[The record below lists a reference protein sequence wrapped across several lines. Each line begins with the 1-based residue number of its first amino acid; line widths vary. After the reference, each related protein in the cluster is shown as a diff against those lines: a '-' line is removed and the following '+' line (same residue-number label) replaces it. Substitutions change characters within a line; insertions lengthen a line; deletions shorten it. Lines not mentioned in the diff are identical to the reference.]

1 MFASFLHAHH
11 HELSGDASSA
21 IAAYESL
28 VAASS
33 TRPYDDA
40 QIPTTSEPP
49 LPLLLSVAWNSL
61 GGLRLDAGDLHV
73 ARAAFHQSV
82 AAWPGNSMAL
92 LNLGDLE
99 REHGGR
105 FDAALAWYA
114 RAAALP
120 PRDAPADA
128 AAWYEQLVASPR
140 AECAAL
146 ASYMCALLQ
155 MQLGD
160 YDAAR
165 AHQRRFGC
173 RFRVAPAVW
182 KLVGADA
189 APPAAPDRSG
199 VQRCEGAVPPAL
211 LARLRAAF
219 AIDSPFWEQTDYSAR
234 GYFSFWEATAAPP
247 ATLIDV
253 YVREVLL
260 PLVANADDV
269 VGAEWWVH
277 TRASRRSIGHQ
288 MHFDTEEATL
298 QLTGEVVH
306 PTVSSVLY
314 LSGAGGDPTVVFDQR
329 ADDDAPAAHAHV
341 SHPVEGA
348 VLLFPGDRLHCV
360 CPAAPRDARKRGRDD
375 DDAAAAPLR
384 DARDAPQRVTLM
396 VGLWTRDV
404 ASVCRRRPLDACGP
418 LPRPT
423 RSCTWPSLI
432 ALRADDDAA
441 ALGAAAAPPTRH
453 AVPRVA
459 APWERIDGG
468 GGGGAAGDATW
479 AGRTLEPPEGRNH
492 RFWVKSMGEFR
503 EQMECGGADDSE

>member
-1 MFASFLHAHH
+1 
-11 HELSGDASSA
+11 
-21 IAAYESL
+21 
-28 VAASS
+28 
-33 TRPYDDA
+33 
-40 QIPTTSEPP
+40 
-49 LPLLLSVAWNSL
+49 
-61 GGLRLDAGDLHV
+61 
-73 ARAAFHQSV
+73 
-82 AAWPGNSMAL
+82 
-92 LNLGDLE
+92 
-99 REHGGR
+99 
-105 FDAALAWYA
+105 
-114 RAAALP
+114 
-120 PRDAPADA
+120 
-128 AAWYEQLVASPR
+128 
-140 AECAAL
+140 
-146 ASYMCALLQ
+146 
-155 MQLGD
+155 
-160 YDAAR
+160 
-165 AHQRRFGC
+165 
-173 RFRVAPAVW
+173 
-182 KLVGADA
+182 
-189 APPAAPDRSG
+189 
-199 VQRCEGAVPPAL
+199 
-211 LARLRAAF
+211 
-219 AIDSPFWEQTDYSAR
+219 
-234 GYFSFWEATAAPP
+234 
-247 ATLIDV
+247 
-253 YVREVLL
+253 
-260 PLVANADDV
+260 
-269 VGAEWWVH
+269 
-277 TRASRRSIGHQ
+277 

-306 PTVSSVLY
+306 PKVSSVLY

-360 CPAAPRDARKRGRDD
+360 CPAAPRDARKRGCDG
-375 DDAAAAPLR
+375 DDAAAAALR

-459 APWERIDGG
+459 APWERIDGRGGGAAG
-468 GGGGAAGDATW
+468 GGGGAAGDDTW

>member
-1 MFASFLHAHH
+1 
-11 HELSGDASSA
+11 
-21 IAAYESL
+21 
-28 VAASS
+28 
-33 TRPYDDA
+33 
-40 QIPTTSEPP
+40 
-49 LPLLLSVAWNSL
+49 
-61 GGLRLDAGDLHV
+61 
-73 ARAAFHQSV
+73 
-82 AAWPGNSMAL
+82 
-92 LNLGDLE
+92 
-99 REHGGR
+99 
-105 FDAALAWYA
+105 
-114 RAAALP
+114 
-120 PRDAPADA
+120 
-128 AAWYEQLVASPR
+128 
-140 AECAAL
+140 
-146 ASYMCALLQ
+146 MCALLQ

-173 RFRVAPAVW
+173 RYRVAPAVW
-182 KLVGADA
+182 KLVNGADA

-199 VQRCEGAVPPAL
+199 VQRWEGAVPPAL

-375 DDAAAAPLR
+375 DAAAAAALR

-459 APWERIDGG
+459 APWERIDGR
-468 GGGGAAGDATW
+468 GGGARRRRHVGGPDARAARGAQPPLLGEIDGRVPRADGVRRRGRLGVGRARVAKLSLNYPKTRAGTHGTKLGGTLLEEGEHLVDA
-479 AGRTLEPPEGRNH
+479 LERRRNLGH
-492 RFWVKSMGEFR
+492 RLL
-503 EQMECGGADDSE
+503 DDLRLRAAAAAIVLEAVVV

>member
-1 MFASFLHAHH
+1 M
-11 HELSGDASSA
+11 
-21 IAAYESL
+21 
-28 VAASS
+28 
-33 TRPYDDA
+33 
-40 QIPTTSEPP
+40 
-49 LPLLLSVAWNSL
+49 
-61 GGLRLDAGDLHV
+61 
-73 ARAAFHQSV
+73 
-82 AAWPGNSMAL
+82 
-92 LNLGDLE
+92 
-99 REHGGR
+99 
-105 FDAALAWYA
+105 
-114 RAAALP
+114 
-120 PRDAPADA
+120 
-128 AAWYEQLVASPR
+128 
-140 AECAAL
+140 
-146 ASYMCALLQ
+146 
-155 MQLGD
+155 
-160 YDAAR
+160 
-165 AHQRRFGC
+165 
-173 RFRVAPAVW
+173 
-182 KLVGADA
+182 
-189 APPAAPDRSG
+189 
-199 VQRCEGAVPPAL
+199 PPAL
-211 LARLRAAF
+211 LQRLRAAF
-219 AIDSPFWEQTDYSAR
+219 AIDSLFWEQTDYSAR

-314 LSGAGGDPTVVFDQR
+314 LSGGGGDPTVVFDQR

-375 DDAAAAPLR
+375 DAAAAALR

-441 ALGAAAAPPTRH
+441 ALR
-453 AVPRVA
+453 
-459 APWERIDGG
+459 
-468 GGGGAAGDATW
+468 GGGAADVPRGAARRRAVGAHRRPRRRRGRRRHVGGPDARA
-479 AGRTLEPPEGRNH
+479 AGRAQPPLLGEIDGRVPRADGVRRRGRLGVGRARLRKTESKIAEDTRGH
-492 RFWVKSMGEFR
+492 TRHKTR
-503 EQMECGGADDSE
+503 RHTTGGGRAPCRRP